1 MIIDIIYSVPQKVL
15 FAILKET
22 QDKLEETIESI
33 LKFVKEKLPDE
44 KINEKM
50 VRQLLSQA
58 GTILALNILNDIA
71 YNCSNDSTIAV
82 LREKDSDN
90 SNHKIMKLMM
100 EENVG
105 NTDVFID
112 KAIKAMEDFDAN
124 PYARMLV
131 SQIAR
136 KHIMHTSSIDHRQ
149 IDKLI
154 SGKVL
159 SSKSKPQ
166 LLLSQGKEKSN

>member
-1 MIIDIIYSVPQKVL
+1 VI

-22 QDKLEETIESI
+22 QDKLQLTIQNI
-33 LKFVKEKLPDE
+33 LNFVQENLPDE
-44 KINEKM
+44 KIDEKM
-50 VRQLLSQA
+50 IRQLLSQA

-71 YNCSNDSTIAV
+71 YNCANDTTIGV
-82 LREKDSDN
+82 LREKDTKN

-112 KAIKAMEDFDAN
+112 RAIDAMESFDGN
-124 PYARMLV
+124 PYARMIV

-136 KHIMHTSSIDHRQ
+136 KHLIHTTNVDHRQ

-159 SSKSKPQ
+159 SSKSKSQ
-166 LLLSQGKEKSN
+166 LLLSQGKKEAK